1 MAEFLFKFPHG
12 DLGDMFRVKY
22 TQSPESIPD
31 HGFKADPKKL

>member
-22 TQSPESIPD
+22 TQSP
-31 HGFKADPKKL
+31 